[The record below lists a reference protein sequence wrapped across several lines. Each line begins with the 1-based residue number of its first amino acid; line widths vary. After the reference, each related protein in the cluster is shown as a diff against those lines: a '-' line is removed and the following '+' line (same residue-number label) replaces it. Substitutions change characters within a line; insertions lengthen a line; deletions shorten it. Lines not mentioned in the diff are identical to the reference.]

1 MLGDDGEARRAQA
14 RRDALRGGDR
24 AVLAAGAADGDG
36 DIGLELVDVARQGRR
51 QQVGVAVDEGGGAVL
66 AEDVVGHGRVLPR
79 QVAQLGHPVG
89 VGDEADVEDLVGVH
103 GQAVLE
109 AEGHDEQTGLY
120 KRLWNMQYQTDKW
133 KI

>member
-66 AEDVVGHGRVLPR
+66 AEDVVGHGRVWVVEGRP
-79 QVAQLGHPVG
+79 G
-89 VGDEADVEDLVGVH
+89 DVED
-103 GQAVLE
+103 
-109 AEGHDEQTGLY
+109 AEGRAEPILSLQFLQDVHVNL
-120 KRLWNMQYQTDKW
+120 
-133 KI
+133 